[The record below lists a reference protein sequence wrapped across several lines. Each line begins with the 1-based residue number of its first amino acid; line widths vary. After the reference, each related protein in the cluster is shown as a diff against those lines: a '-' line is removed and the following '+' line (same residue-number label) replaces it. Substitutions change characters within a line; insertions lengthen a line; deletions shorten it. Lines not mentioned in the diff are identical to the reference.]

1 MSSRLFSRERKTSL
15 LRRFSLFSFGL
26 TYTAGD
32 LRLINLLDLIYLPL
46 LSSFPLSA
54 LPHRGGTLPQ
64 PLGSFTAATSTG
76 SSEAEIEVSTSDN
89 NGSVCELRLT
99 GGGCQT
105 FADTHNKTGPCS
117 VRLVN

>member
-15 LRRFSLFSFGL
+15 LRRFSLFSLGL

-76 SSEAEIEVSTSDN
+76 SSEAEIE
-89 NGSVCELRLT
+89 ERARLSKAIMVT
-99 GGGCQT
+99 EERSGASHGGPQ
-105 FADTHNKTGPCS
+105 P
-117 VRLVN
+117 LL